1 MIRHRHDRLLRPP
14 LRTNLYPEHSGA
26 AGAVSV
32 GDNVDFSS
40 TTNPTPP
47 RELTR
52 PRSDVGVC
60 ADKYVMLAV
69 GAGSLGSMTNVAN
82 PKVTSD
88 AHSLLA
94 YMDDLGLD
102 GAVQITRYQQHMG
115 GLIVDSALQRQN
127 KYAATVAPRVRDLIA
142 AWPDADTTTGFR
154 RRLDTEGLDGLGK
167 IIRWSKPRRLE
178 QIRSTA
184 ELFHQKD
191 IDTVP
196 MLSEKL
202 TGGSPDRDQLRRDLD
217 RIKYIGP
224 KTLDYIDILAGLN
237 DSAAI
242 DSRIEK
248 AATRAGISNLRYS
261 HLEAVLRQA
270 AGLRDWRVGDLDA
283 VLWAA
288 HAN

>member
-1 MIRHRHDRLLRPP
+1 
-14 LRTNLYPEHSGA
+14 
-26 AGAVSV
+26 
-32 GDNVDFSS
+32 
-40 TTNPTPP
+40 
-47 RELTR
+47 
-52 PRSDVGVC
+52 
-60 ADKYVMLAV
+60 MLSV
-69 GAGSLGSMTNVAN
+69 GAGSLGGMTRTAN
-82 PKVTSD
+82 AQGTSD

-94 YMDDLGLD
+94 YMDQIGLD
-102 GAVQITRYQQHMG
+102 GAVQVTRYQQHMG

-127 KYAATVAPRVRDLIA
+127 RYAATVAPRVSELIA

-154 RRLDTEGLDGLGK
+154 RRLDTGGLDGLGK
-167 IIRWSKPRRLE
+167 VIRWPKPRRLE

-196 MLSEKL
+196 MLSKKL
-202 TGGSPDRDQLRRDLD
+202 AEGCVDRDQLRRDLD

-237 DSAAI
+237 DSVAI

-248 AATRAGISNLRYS
+248 AATRAGIGNLRYS
-261 HLEAVLRQA
+261 HLEAVLRHA